1 MTQNFPPPPLNND
14 RKLLNVFEKK
24 KDPFCPILYNNRRTE
39 EEEEEEDLVFKSTR
53 PIPRGER
60 DLKEKKER
68 EIWRSKKRRLKDLFL
83 PEQIE
88 F

>member
-1 MTQNFPPPPLNND
+1 
-14 RKLLNVFEKK
+14 LNVFEKKK
-24 KDPFCPILYNNRRTE
+24 KDPFCPILYDDRRT
-39 EEEEEEDLVFKSTR
+39 EEEEEDLVFKSTR